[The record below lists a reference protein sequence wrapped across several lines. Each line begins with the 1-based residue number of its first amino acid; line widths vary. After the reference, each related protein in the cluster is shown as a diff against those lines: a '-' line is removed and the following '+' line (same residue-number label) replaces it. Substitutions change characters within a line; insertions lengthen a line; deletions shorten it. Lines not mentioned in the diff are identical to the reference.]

1 MDREGPSLDVDMGL
15 HPPWAWSLSLGSNS
29 VPPPAVNNE
38 SLEIYKQENDRRG
51 RFCTMGRPRGEK
63 PASFQPQAPFSPRI
77 LPTAPLMLFPSDI
90 HISLYPL
97 KPLSKLLSDMRLC
110 PCLLC
115 LFLVYVCNPGR
126 RQCSPVYPLA
136 TVRSLLLQMTARLAK

>member
-15 HPPWAWSLSLGSNS
+15 HPPWAWSLSLGRNS

-51 RFCTMGRPRGEK
+51 CTMGRPRGKK
-63 PASFQPQAPFSPRI
+63 PASFQPQAPISPRI
-77 LPTAPLMLFPSDI
+77 LPTASLMLFPSDI

-97 KPLSKLLSDMRLC
+97 KPLSKLLSDMQLC

-115 LFLVYVCNPGR
+115 LFLVHVCNPGR

-136 TVRSLLLQMTARLAK
+136 TVRSLLLQMTVRLAK